1 MRLAPPGGGRPNG
14 HTEKEV
20 SMNFIFISPQFP
32 DCYRHF
38 CQRLRDNGVTVLG
51 IGDCAYELLHPEL
64 KESLTE
70 YYKVENM
77 EDYDQ
82 MLRAVA
88 YFTFRYGKID
98 YLESNNEY
106 WMEQDARLRE
116 AFHITTG
123 LQPGDMRRFKNK
135 SAMKAYYAKA
145 GIPTAR
151 CHLLTDRD
159 SALAFAHQV
168 GYPLVAKPDN
178 GVGAAGNRTLR
189 SDEDLC
195 RLFEMDLGS
204 QYLLEEFVSGD
215 VSAFDGIVN
224 GKGEIMFYAN
234 HVTTISIMDMVQRHG
249 PMYYSVLKEVP
260 WDMLEAGKAVLKAFG
275 LKKRSFH
282 LEFFRLTEAKEGL
295 GDVGDIVGLEV
306 NMRPAGGY
314 TPDMINYAASADY
327 YQLWADMICFDEP
340 RHSYYGPHF
349 FCTYVGRWDERHYRH
364 SREDILWRYGWRI
377 KDSGRLKGILEGT
390 MGDDFFIIVSENE
403 AQRDEM
409 IHYLLEE

>member
-1 MRLAPPGGGRPNG
+1 
-14 HTEKEV
+14 
-20 SMNFIFISPQFP
+20 MNFVFVSPQFP

-38 CQRLRDNGVTVLG
+38 CQRLKGNGVNVLG
-51 IGDCAYELLHPEL
+51 IGDCPYALLHPEL
-64 KESLTE
+64 KASLTE
-70 YYKVENM
+70 YYKVDTM

-106 WMEQDARLRE
+106 WMEQDARLRQD
-116 AFHITTG
+116 FHITSG
-123 LQPGDMRRFKNK
+123 LQPEDMRKFKNK
-135 SAMKAYYAKA
+135 SAMKAYYAAA

-151 CHLLTDRD
+151 YHLLTDRQ
-159 SALAFAHQV
+159 SALDFAHWV

-195 RLFEMDLGS
+195 RLFDMDLGS
-204 QYLLEEFVSGD
+204 QYILEEFVSGD

-224 GKGEIMFYAN
+224 SKGEIVFCAN
-234 HVTTISIMDMVQRHG
+234 HVTTISIMDMVQHHG
-249 PMYYSVLKEVP
+249 PMYYSVLKDVP
-260 WDMLEAGKAVLKAFG
+260 WDMLEAGKAVLKSFG

-295 GDVGDIVGLEV
+295 GNVGDIVGLEV

-314 TPDMINYAASADY
+314 TPDMINYATSADY
-327 YQLWADMICFDEP
+327 YQLWADMICYDEP
-340 RHSYYGPHF
+340 RHGYDGQRYY
-349 FCTYVGRWDERHYRH
+349 CAYIGRWDEKRYRH
-364 SREDILWRYGWRI
+364 SHDDICQRYGWRI
-377 KDSGRLKGILEGT
+377 KDSGRLTGILEGT
-390 MGDDFFIIVSENE
+390 MGDDFFIGVADTAE
-403 AQRDEM
+403 ARDEM
-409 IHYLLEE
+409 IGYMLEE

>member
-1 MRLAPPGGGRPNG
+1 
-14 HTEKEV
+14 
-20 SMNFIFISPQFP
+20 MNFVFVSPQFP

-38 CQRLRDNGVTVLG
+38 CQRLKGNGVNVLG
-51 IGDCAYELLHPEL
+51 IGDCPYALLHPEL
-64 KESLTE
+64 KASLTE
-70 YYKVENM
+70 YYKVDTM

-106 WMEQDARLRE
+106 WMEQDARLRQD
-116 AFHITTG
+116 FHITSG
-123 LQPGDMRRFKNK
+123 LQPEDMRKFKNK
-135 SAMKAYYAKA
+135 SAMKAYYAAA

-151 CHLLTDRD
+151 YHLLTDRQ
-159 SALAFAHQV
+159 SALDFAHRV

-189 SDEDLC
+189 SDADLY
-195 RLFEMDLGS
+195 RLFDMDLGS
-204 QYLLEEFVSGD
+204 QYILEEFVSGD

-224 GKGEIMFYAN
+224 SKGEIVFCAN
-234 HVTTISIMDMVQRHG
+234 HVTTISIMDMVQHHG
-249 PMYYSVLKEVP
+249 PMYYSVLKDIP
-260 WDMLEAGKAVLKAFG
+260 WDMLEAGKAVLKSFG

-314 TPDMINYAASADY
+314 TPDMINYATSADY
-327 YQLWADMICFDEP
+327 YQLWADMICYDEP
-340 RHSYYGPHF
+340 RHGYDGQRYY
-349 FCTYVGRWDERHYRH
+349 CAYVGRWDEKHYRH
-364 SREDILWRYGWRI
+364 SHDDICQRYGWRI
-377 KDSGRLKGILEGT
+377 KDSGRLTGILEGT
-390 MGDDFFIIVSENE
+390 MGDDFLIGVADTAE
-403 AQRDEM
+403 ARDEM
-409 IHYLLEE
+409 IGYMLEEY